1 MKPRLRRLTLNFL
14 LYFAFFLVIV
24 FVPLFILYFLFP
36 KESPDVWITFLGS
49 YLGSIIAVIGT
60 VIVTSMQIKT
70 ERRDSLNNSLFIERY
85 QMLNSLLSNLYNIK
99 DIVLSYSRKIQL
111 IKRYLKTKVDN
122 SKTNEMKN
130 YIEDFINGFDINQL
144 TSFYTY
150 SRNRLMSMDLSDRD
164 RDSVNTILD
173 QLLNNNRKLLVAYRD
188 LSQVFNKIKH
198 INGLDDSIEE
208 LISALDVESHNFQVT
223 IKELDNL
230 DGEIQ
235 NVIRGN
241 HKMIISE

>member
-1 MKPRLRRLTLNFL
+1 MNSKLKRLLLNLL
-14 LYFAFFLVIV
+14 LYFAFFIVIV
-24 FVPLFILYFLFP
+24 FLPLIVLYILFP

-99 DIVLSYSRKIQL
+99 DIVLNYSRKIHL
-111 IKRYLKTKVDN
+111 IKRYLKTKVDD
-122 SKTNEMKN
+122 SKSREMKN
-130 YIEDFINGFDINQL
+130 YIQDFINGFDINQL

-150 SRNRLMSMDLSDRD
+150 SRNRLMSMDLSNRD
-164 RDSVNTILD
+164 RDSINTILD
-173 QLLNNNRKLLVAYRD
+173 QLLHNNRKLIVAYQD
-188 LSQVFNKIKH
+188 LNRTFNKIKD
-198 INGLDDSIEE
+198 IDGIDNSIEE
-208 LISALDVESHNFQVT
+208 LISVLDTESHNFLVT

-235 NVIRGN
+235 NVIRSN
-241 HKMIISE
+241 HEIISS